1 MFRYQFWS
9 EFDVDFVKHINNLF
23 HRSNAIA
30 GVVSLHPL
38 SFLMHIKLHF
48 HDCVRTW
55 SFVDDFKD
63 IFKPFTA
70 YFIYA
75 SITVDDQHFWFFIF
89 SFDDVQHQFR
99 SDVNTSCDIQRHIH
113 ANYRMLSYAW
123 YSTTVLSITH
133 THLHNLFHCRVVMI
147 PWQICVW

>member
-9 EFDVDFVKHINNLF
+9 DFDVIFVKHINNLC

-38 SFLMHIKLHF
+38 SFLMHIKFHF

-63 IFKPFTA
+63 IFDPFTA
-70 YFIYA
+70 YFMYA
-75 SITVDDQHFWFFIF
+75 SITVDDQHFCFFIF

-99 SDVNTSCDIQRHIH
+99 SDVNTSCDIQRHILQI
-113 ANYRMLSYAW
+113 NIFYRMRG
-123 YSTTVLSITH
+123 TTPLYFYHTH
-133 THLHNLFHCRVVMI
+133 THLQHLFRCRVVMI

>member
-1 MFRYQFWS
+1 MFGYQFWS
-9 EFDVDFVKHINNLF
+9 EFDVMFVKQINNLF

-38 SFLMHIKLHF
+38 FFLMHIKLHF
-48 HDCVRTW
+48 HDCARTW

-63 IFKPFTA
+63 ILDPFTA

-75 SITVDDQHFWFFIF
+75 SISIDDQHFGFFIF

-113 ANYRMLSYAW
+113 AHYRILSYAW
-123 YSTTVLSITH
+123 YSTIVILSHTH
-133 THLHNLFHCRVVMI
+133 TRTCSIYFVVEL
-147 PWQICVW
+147 